1 MNVSFLPVP
10 PSNNPRA
17 LNRSIRKSVKTPLTM
32 LLISLLLTTVARD
45 TGLTCAKTEDTSHHV
60 AETLLDLLKVSCEEV
75 NALFLSLSNGSDI
88 TDDLVEAF
96 AEAETLHE
104 EAQAYFEVG
113 EYDQAI
119 DRATKAMNL
128 YGRVASKIYEIQGKD
143 EEQNED
149 DETEETFEPVEL
161 YSYYEKSLDRLERF
175 KEITNEIE
183 NQEVEVSE
191 TLALI
196 LETES
201 SLADM
206 KEKLEHGDFE
216 KAESMHR
223 VVEDALEE
231 VEGGLQSQSHEK
243 RKEKAEHFIDQTRQ
257 RVQQLE
263 TKYDKVLDKHD
274 VSNDETEGIHEEFQE
289 ILSALDEAEKD
300 IDDDELDEA
309 IEHLITIVKES
320 KDVGKDQEGLED
332 ELVENLN
339 NLNDQDFILKT
350 YLGRVRMLEGLGVD
364 TVELDD
370 LLGGIGRLLV
380 DANKK
385 INEGKNEDAEILIDD
400 SDDLL
405 DELDDLIDKLQEES
419 EKPAEEA
426 TEDKETEEEDNED
439 DTNDN
444 KAEVDETEKEEDN
457 EELDEDPPEANEGD
471 EVDEKE
477 TEDKDDEGESEEA
490 EEDGDEENEEQDGS
504 RRKKE
509 ESDYFKVWL
518 EKIKER
524 TAEYGESTDIPKK
537 ERMDTA
543 DLVKLF
549 EKIHSSSK
557 RTQDSEDIEEF
568 SASMEELDEDI
579 DDVDEGKKA
588 ENKGAEADEETGDD
602 EIEEDA
608 EEPEDDEKTG
618 DEKTEEESREIEND
632 EETED
637 YETEEKSRKIEE
649 NTEDTEAGDKQIKEE
664 TEEVENYEETEDD
677 KTEKKSRKTE
687 EKTRDNKTEDNEN
700 EEETDKAED
709 DESSHGRGHRNHRPQ
724 KGRSKH
730 S

>member
-10 PSNNPRA
+10 PSNNLRV
-17 LNRSIRKSVKTPLTM
+17 LNRSIRKSIKTPFTM

-45 TGLTCAKTEDTSHHV
+45 TGLTCAKTEDTSHNV

-75 NALFLSLSNGSDI
+75 NALFRSIPNGSDI
-88 TDDLVEAF
+88 TNDLVEAL

-104 EAQAYFEVG
+104 EAKAYFEAG

-128 YGRVASKIYEIQGKD
+128 YGKVASKIYEIQGKD

-149 DETEETFEPVEL
+149 DETEETVEPVEL

-175 KEITNEIE
+175 KEITYELE
-183 NQEVEVSE
+183 NQGVEVSE
-191 TLALI
+191 ILTLI
-196 LETES
+196 LKTES

-216 KAESMHR
+216 EVESIHT

-243 RKEKAEHFIDQTRQ
+243 RKEKAERFIDQTRQ

-274 VSNDETEGIHEEFQE
+274 VSDDDIGGIHEEFQE
-289 ILSALDEAEKD
+289 IFSALDEAEKD

-309 IEHLITIVKES
+309 IEQLKDTVKEL

-339 NLNDQDFILKT
+339 NLNEQDFILKT
-350 YLGRVRMLEGLGVD
+350 YLDRIRMLEGLGID

-370 LLGGIGRLLV
+370 LLEKIERLLV

-405 DELDDLIDKLQEES
+405 KKLDDFIDKLQEEEEKTS
-419 EKPAEEA
+419 EEEID
-426 TEDKETEEEDNED
+426 DKETKEVTDNKN

-444 KAEVDETEKEEDN
+444 KAEVDETQKEEDN
-457 EELDEDPPEANEGD
+457 EKLDEDLG
-471 EVDEKE
+471 
-477 TEDKDDEGESEEA
+477 
-490 EEDGDEENEEQDGS
+490 
-504 RRKKE
+504 
-509 ESDYFKVWL
+509 
-518 EKIKER
+518 
-524 TAEYGESTDIPKK
+524 
-537 ERMDTA
+537 
-543 DLVKLF
+543 
-549 EKIHSSSK
+549 
-557 RTQDSEDIEEF
+557 
-568 SASMEELDEDI
+568 
-579 DDVDEGKKA
+579 DVDEGKKA
-588 ENKGAEADEETGDD
+588 GNEGAEADEETGDD

-608 EEPEDDEKTG
+608 EEPEDD
-618 DEKTEEESREIEND
+618 
-632 EETED
+632 
-637 YETEEKSRKIEE
+637 
-649 NTEDTEAGDKQIKEE
+649 
-664 TEEVENYEETEDD
+664 
-677 KTEKKSRKTE
+677 KTEKKSSKTE
-687 EKTRDNKTEDNEN
+687 EKTEDIETEDNEN
-700 EEETDKAED
+700 KEKMNEAEN
-709 DESSHGRGHRNHRPQ
+709 DEPNHGKGHRNHISR
-724 KGRSKH
+724 KEGKKNKSRRN
-730 S
+730 

>member
-1 MNVSFLPVP
+1 MNVSYLPVP
-10 PSNNPRA
+10 PSNNLRV
-17 LNRSIRKSVKTPLTM
+17 LTRSIRKSIKTPLTM

-60 AETLLDLLKVSCEEV
+60 AEPLLDLLKVSCEEV
-75 NALFLSLSNGSDI
+75 NALFLSISNGSDI
-88 TDDLVEAF
+88 TDDLIEAL

-104 EAQAYFEVG
+104 EAQAYFEAG
-113 EYDQAI
+113 EHAQAI

-149 DETEETFEPVEL
+149 NETEETFEPVEL

-216 KAESMHR
+216 KAESMHK
-223 VVEDALEE
+223 VVEDAFEE

-274 VSNDETEGIHEEFQE
+274 VSNDDTEGIHEEFQE

-339 NLNDQDFILKT
+339 NLNEQDFILKT
-350 YLGRVRMLEGLGVD
+350 YLDRVRILEGLEID

-380 DANKK
+380 YANKK

-419 EKPAEEA
+419 EKHAEEA

-457 EELDEDPPEANEGD
+457 
-471 EVDEKE
+471 
-477 TEDKDDEGESEEA
+477 
-490 EEDGDEENEEQDGS
+490 
-504 RRKKE
+504 
-509 ESDYFKVWL
+509 
-518 EKIKER
+518 
-524 TAEYGESTDIPKK
+524 
-537 ERMDTA
+537 
-543 DLVKLF
+543 
-549 EKIHSSSK
+549 
-557 RTQDSEDIEEF
+557 
-568 SASMEELDEDI
+568 EELDEDI

-632 EETED
+632 ETED

-664 TEEVENYEETEDD
+664 TEETENYEETEDD

-687 EKTRDNKTEDNEN
+687 EKTRDNKTEDDEN

-709 DESSHGRGHRNHRPQ
+709 DESSHERGHRNHKPQ

-730 S
+730 RDKHS

>member
-1 MNVSFLPVP
+1 MNVSYLPVP

-17 LNRSIRKSVKTPLTM
+17 LNGSIRKSIKTPLTM
-32 LLISLLLTTVARD
+32 LLISLLLTTVAGD

-60 AETLLDLLKVSCEEV
+60 AETLLDLLKISCEEV
-75 NALFLSLSNGSDI
+75 NALFLSTSNGSDI
-88 TDDLVEAF
+88 NGDLIEAL
-96 AEAETLHE
+96 AEAETPHE
-104 EAQAYFEVG
+104 EARAYFEAG
-113 EYDQAI
+113 EYDQAV
-119 DRATKAMNL
+119 DMATKAMNL
-128 YGRVASKIYEIQGKD
+128 YGKVASTIYEIKGKD

-149 DETEETFEPVEL
+149 DETEETFDPVEL
-161 YSYYEKSLDRLERF
+161 ISYYEKSLDRLKRF
-175 KEITNEIE
+175 KKITNELE
-183 NQEVEVSE
+183 SQGVEVSE

-206 KEKLEHGDFE
+206 KENLEHGDFQ
-216 KAESMHR
+216 KTESMHK

-274 VSNDETEGIHEEFQE
+274 VSDDDTRGVHEEFQE

-320 KDVGKDQEGLED
+320 KDVGKDQEDLED

-339 NLNDQDFILKT
+339 NLNEQDFILKT
-350 YLGRVRMLEGLGVD
+350 DLDRIRKLEGLGVD

-370 LLGGIGRLLV
+370 LLEGIERLLV

-419 EKPAEEA
+419 EKPTEEA

-444 KAEVDETEKEEDN
+444 EVEVDETEKEEDN
-457 EELDEDPPEANEGD
+457 EELDEDPPEANEG
-471 EVDEKE
+471 EEIDEKE
-477 TEDKDDEGESEEA
+477 TENKDDEEESEEA

-509 ESDYFKVWL
+509 ENDYFKVWL
-518 EKIKER
+518 EKIKDR
-524 TAEYGESTDIPKK
+524 TAKYGESTDMPKK

-543 DLVKLF
+543 DRAKLF

-568 SASMEELDEDI
+568 SASMEELAEDI

-588 ENKGAEADEETGDD
+588 ENEGAEADEETGDNEIEEEAEEPENDEKTGENETEEQPETVEAGKEIEDD
-602 EIEEDA
+602 EIEEETEA
-608 EEPEDDEKTG
+608 VEDD
-618 DEKTEEESREIEND
+618 
-632 EETED
+632 
-637 YETEEKSRKIEE
+637 
-649 NTEDTEAGDKQIKEE
+649 
-664 TEEVENYEETEDD
+664 EETEDD

-709 DESSHGRGHRNHRPQ
+709 DELSHERGHRNHKPQ

-730 S
+730 RDKHS